1 MKQVKKLAV
10 IALLTP
16 LFMACTNPPS
26 ESTVEGLIKA
36 QYEQTDKIIEDA
48 VASASND
55 KMAITMH
62 NMMERMMPRLENID
76 HINCDTTEDRKTYVC
91 TADITQTIAGISR
104 IDKTSFDVSKVNGE
118 WTLGR

>member
-16 LFMACTNPPS
+16 LFTACANPPS
-26 ESTVEGLIKA
+26 ESTVEGLIEA

-48 VASASND
+48 VASADND
-55 KMAITMH
+55 QQAIAIS
-62 NMMERMMPRLENID
+62 NMMENMMPRLENIG
-76 HINCDTTEDRKTYVC
+76 HINCETTEDRNTYLC

-104 IDKTSFDVSKVNGE
+104 IDKTRFDVSKVNGE